1 MLIFLPH
8 GLLNYVSVVVV
19 QRLAASYAHW
29 WRAQDLE
36 NHTRA
41 SQLMFSAGHSL
52 ARSTFTNSVYGRK
65 TAPGIL
71 SYFHVYDRSRTW
83 LIGMDALFD
92 WMEKLTLIMTGV
104 GLAIE
109 YFVRGYRY
117 EDRRRR
123 SKASQRSHSVLRSR
137 KTVIFFSPPLVS
149 FPSLKER
156 VIYGSQ
162 LLLTSISNA
171 NGGHIGLP
179 MRCSFHPRL
188 NLSLIDESV
197 YFNGVRNHEIVR
209 QEQMETSRAT
219 HVLFLLRPCFSSDFV
234 FVA

>member
-52 ARSTFTNSVYGRK
+52 DRSTFTNSVYVRY

-71 SYFHVYDRSRTW
+71 TYFHVYDHSRTW
-83 LIGMDALFD
+83 LIDMNALFD
-92 WMEKLTLIMTGV
+92 WMETLTLIMTGV

-109 YFVRGYRY
+109 YFIRGYRFKN
-117 EDRRRR
+117 R
-123 SKASQRSHSVLRSR
+123 
-137 KTVIFFSPPLVS
+137 
-149 FPSLKER
+149 
-156 VIYGSQ
+156 
-162 LLLTSISNA
+162 
-171 NGGHIGLP
+171 
-179 MRCSFHPRL
+179 
-188 NLSLIDESV
+188 
-197 YFNGVRNHEIVR
+197 
-209 QEQMETSRAT
+209 
-219 HVLFLLRPCFSSDFV
+219 
-234 FVA
+234 